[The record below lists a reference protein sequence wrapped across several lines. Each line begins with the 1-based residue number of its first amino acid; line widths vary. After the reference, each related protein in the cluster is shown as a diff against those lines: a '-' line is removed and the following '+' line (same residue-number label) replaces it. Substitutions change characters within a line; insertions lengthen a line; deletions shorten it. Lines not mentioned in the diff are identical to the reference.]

1 MGQVLGFLRKI
12 WPTREYNKWN
22 KITNTGTFEIVLSNK
37 DHKKM
42 NSNQHMENTQG
53 FIEKSFQSP
62 PTEEYLFIR
71 TEILQYL
78 QNYQNVRNMMYIVTA
93 TCLGFA
99 LSAEVPNPYFYLLP
113 LLVIIPSFLV
123 AINFWKSVR
132 IDAIYLEVFHEKS
145 GSPFQ
150 WESRHD
156 RLYEDNPGL
165 RDKINVQ
172 YLPYVS
178 CAIVC
183 LAIFWF
189 MALEEMEWFMIGV
202 GAAVTIGCFALWLC
216 NHNLDDQKILEYWE
230 GMKAA
235 EEAEAAKAAEK
246 G

>member
-1 MGQVLGFLRKI
+1 MKDLNVVNTPDTVDTVKI
-12 WPTREYNKWN
+12 VDDQKT
-22 KITNTGTFEIVLSNK
+22 
-37 DHKKM
+37 
-42 NSNQHMENTQG
+42 
-53 FIEKSFQSP
+53 SP
-62 PTEEYLFIR
+62 PKEEYLFIR

-99 LSAEVPNPYFYLLP
+99 LGAKVPNPYFYLLP
-113 LLVIIPSFLV
+113 LLIIMPSFLV

-132 IDAIYLEVFHEKS
+132 IDAIYLKVFHEWD

-156 RLYEDNPGL
+156 RLYDENQDL
-165 RDKINVQ
+165 KDKINVQ

-189 MALEEMEWFMIGV
+189 MALQQMNYFMIGI
-202 GAAVTIGCFALWLC
+202 GLAVTIGCFTLWLC
-216 NHNLDDQKILEYWE
+216 NHDTKDQKILEYWKKI
-230 GMKAA
+230 KAA
-235 EEAEAAKAAEK
+235 EEAAKVVK
-246 G
+246 KDDSV